1 MSDPV
6 NPERPFD
13 ANPPMDAT
21 QRLPQ
26 YTPQEPPAPGGP
38 DQPGGPGGRGGPPPG
53 GGGPGGDGD
62 GSFWDS
68 VPPWAAAIAGGV
80 VVLIVVLAIALLA
93 GGDDDD
99 GDDVATDA
107 TPGVTETPEET
118 PTPEETATPEPT
130 EEPTAEPEPTPTP
143 VATPTPE
150 PTATPE
156 PEPTA
161 TPEPPPVDPEVY
173 ESAVWPWFDSGVRY
187 TEPVAAARGFA
198 TDFVGFTDPVVGEF
212 MQGDSRSGEV
222 EITSDDG
229 GPVTTVFVR
238 QLGPDD
244 TWWVLG
250 SATENIEVD
259 EPDALDEIT
268 SPLEVEGSALAFE
281 GTVNVDIRADGED
294 EPLFEGFVTGGGTE
308 MAPFDDELEWDNPGE
323 GSGAVVFKTLSARD
337 GSIEQ
342 AAVVRVTFG

>member
-1 MSDPV
+1 MSDPA
-6 NPERPFD
+6 NPENPFD
-13 ANPPMDAT
+13 PGRPLDAT
-21 QRLPQ
+21 QRMPQ
-26 YTPQEPPAPGGP
+26 YTPQDPPAPGGP

-53 GGGPGGDGD
+53 GGGPGDGEDD

-68 VPPWAAAIAGGV
+68 VPPWAAAIVGGV
-80 VVLIVVLAIALLA
+80 VVLVVVLAIALLA

-107 TPGVTETPEET
+107 TPEVTETPEET
-118 PTPEETATPEPT
+118 PTPEETAT
-130 EEPTAEPEPTPTP
+130 EEPTAEPDPTPTP

-161 TPEPPPVDPEVY
+161 TPEPPPVDPEAY
-173 ESAVWPWFDSGVRY
+173 ASAVWPWFDSGVRY

-222 EITSDDG
+222 EIRPRDN

-250 SATENIEVD
+250 SATGNIEVD

-268 SPLEVEGSALAFE
+268 SPLEVRGSALAFE
-281 GTVNVDIRADGED
+281 GNVNVDIRVDGED
-294 EPLFEGFVTGGGTE
+294 DPLFEGFVTGGGGE
-308 MAPFDDELEWDNPGE
+308 MASFDDDLDWDNPGE
-323 GSGAVVFKTLSARD
+323 GSGAVVFKTISAED
-337 GSIEQ
+337 GQVWE